1 MATGTFITLGFGIAA
16 VLVGLLT
23 LLTGMNFLTQVIL
36 WIILSVGSIALIFK
50 YYKEQPT
57 ISSSGQSDHGFD
69 TLGTVIQDIKAQQ
82 RGEVRFDTPV
92 LGNSVWKAI
101 SDQAIAN
108 GDRVSIVEVNGQ
120 LIKVVQI

>member
-57 ISSSGQSDHGFD
+57 ISSSGQSDHGLD